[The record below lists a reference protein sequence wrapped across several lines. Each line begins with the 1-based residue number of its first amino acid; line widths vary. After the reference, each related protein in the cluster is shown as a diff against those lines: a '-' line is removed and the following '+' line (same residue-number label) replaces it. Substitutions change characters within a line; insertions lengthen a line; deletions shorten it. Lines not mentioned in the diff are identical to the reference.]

1 MEENDFKQLE
11 RLACESS
18 AMVLM
23 FSTPIKDPADCDG
36 EVDVKDTGIQFII
49 LHNLLRSCR

>member
-1 MEENDFKQLE
+1 
-11 RLACESS
+11 
-18 AMVLM
+18 M
-23 FSTPIKDPADCDG
+23 FSTPIKDPADYD